1 MKGTYGLN
9 GSDAAVIEF
18 IFEKRF
24 ICLLTG
30 CLILKEAGTMKI
42 VLTGATGFLGR
53 ALCHELKENGH
64 NVTAVIRPESSEK
77 AEFLE
82 ADNRVV
88 LPLNNLEQLSGNY
101 HVFFHLA
108 WNGSGGE
115 ERNDYHTQLENLIY
129 MEKALKAAKNCGC
142 HKFIGAG
149 SQAEYGVIH
158 ERTTEYKTVP
168 APSMMYGA
176 AKLSCLHMG
185 RVLAEQLGISF
196 VWPRIYSVYGPRK
209 NDPTLLGYVARTLR
223 AGKIPELSRC
233 ENMWDF
239 MYITDF
245 ARAMRMLAETSDTE
259 GIYHIASGKTG
270 KLKHFVEQLRD
281 AIRPDIKL
289 GFGMKQTDL
298 NRTFWLEPDVSRLE
312 ELGFRCMTTFGN
324 GIQNL

>member
-1 MKGTYGLN
+1 MYRNSL
-9 GSDAAVIEF
+9 
-18 IFEKRF
+18 
-24 ICLLTG
+24 ICLLTEHLRLEG
-30 CLILKEAGTMKI
+30 RAKIMDI
-42 VLTGATGFLGR
+42 VLTGATGFLGK

-64 NVTAVIRPESSEK
+64 SVTAIIRPESSEK
-77 AEFLE
+77 AEYLE
-82 ADNRVV
+82 ADKRIM
-88 LPLNNLEQLSGNY
+88 LSLNNLEQLSGNY
-101 HVFFHLA
+101 QVFFHLA

>member
-1 MKGTYGLN
+1 M
-9 GSDAAVIEF
+9 D
-18 IFEKRF
+18 
-24 ICLLTG
+24 
-30 CLILKEAGTMKI
+30 I
-42 VLTGATGFLGR
+42 VLTGATGFLGS
-53 ALCHELKENGH
+53 ALCHELKKNGH

-82 ADNRVV
+82 ADNRVE
-88 LPLNNLEQLSGNY
+88 LSLDDLEQLSGNY

-115 ERNDYHTQLENLIY
+115 ERNDYHTQLKNLIY

-149 SQAEYGVIH
+149 SQAEYGAVCQK
-158 ERTTEYKTVP
+158 TSEYETVP
-168 APSMMYGA
+168 EPFMMYGA

-185 RVLAEQLGISF
+185 RVLAGQLGLSF
-196 VWPRIYSVYGPRK
+196 VWPRIYSVYGSRK

-223 AGKIPELSRC
+223 DGKVPELSSC

-245 ARAMRMLAETSDTE
+245 TRAMRILAERSGAE

-270 KLKHFVEQLRD
+270 KLKHFVEQVRD
-281 AIRPDIKL
+281 AVSPGAEL
-289 GFGMKQTDL
+289 GFGMKQSDPS
-298 NRTFWLEPDVSRLE
+298 RTFWLEPDILRME
-312 ELGFRCMTTFGN
+312 ELGFRCMIPFGK
-324 GIQNL
+324 GIRNL

>member
-1 MKGTYGLN
+1 
-9 GSDAAVIEF
+9 
-18 IFEKRF
+18 
-24 ICLLTG
+24 
-30 CLILKEAGTMKI
+30 MKI

-129 MEKALKAAKNCGC
+129 MEKALEAAKNCGC

-223 AGKIPELSRC
+223 EGKVPELSAC

-245 ARAMRMLAETSDTE
+245 TRAMRTLAESSEAE
-259 GIYHIASGKTG
+259 GIYHIASGEPHR
-270 KLKHFVEQLRD
+270 LRCFVEQLRD
-281 AIRPDIKL
+281 VIRPDIQL
-289 GFGMKQTDL
+289 GFGMKQTDPS
-298 NRTFWLEPDVSRLE
+298 RTFGLEPDISRMG
-312 ELGFRCMTTFGN
+312 ELGFHCMTPFGK

>member
-1 MKGTYGLN
+1 M
-9 GSDAAVIEF
+9 D
-18 IFEKRF
+18 
-24 ICLLTG
+24 
-30 CLILKEAGTMKI
+30 I
-42 VLTGATGFLGR
+42 VLTGATGFLGK
-53 ALCHELKENGH
+53 ALCRELKENGH
-64 NVTAVIRPESSEK
+64 TVTAIIRPESSEK
-77 AEFLE
+77 AEYLE
-82 ADNRVV
+82 ADKRIM
-88 LPLNNLEQLSGNY
+88 LSLNNLEQLSGNY
-101 HVFFHLA
+101 QVFFHLA

>member
-1 MKGTYGLN
+1 M
-9 GSDAAVIEF
+9 D
-18 IFEKRF
+18 
-24 ICLLTG
+24 
-30 CLILKEAGTMKI
+30 I
-42 VLTGATGFLGR
+42 VLTGATGFLGK

-64 NVTAVIRPESSEK
+64 SVTAIIRPESSEK
-77 AEFLE
+77 AEYLE
-82 ADNRVV
+82 ADKRIM
-88 LPLNNLEQLSGNY
+88 LSLNNLEQLSGNY
-101 HVFFHLA
+101 QVFFHLA

>member
-1 MKGTYGLN
+1 
-9 GSDAAVIEF
+9 
-18 IFEKRF
+18 
-24 ICLLTG
+24 
-30 CLILKEAGTMKI
+30 MKI

-82 ADNRVV
+82 ADNRVE
-88 LPLNNLEQLSGNY
+88 LSLDDLEQLSGNY

-115 ERNDYHTQLENLIY
+115 ERNDYHAQLKNLIY

-149 SQAEYGVIH
+149 SQAEYGVIQKK
-158 ERTTEYKTVP
+158 TLEYETVP
-168 APSMMYGA
+168 NPFMMYGA
-176 AKLSCLHMG
+176 AKLACMHMG
-185 RVLAEQLGISF
+185 RILAEQLGITF

-223 AGKIPELSRC
+223 EGKVPELSAC

-245 ARAMRMLAETSDTE
+245 TRAMRTLAESSEAE
-259 GIYHIASGKTG
+259 GIYHIASGKTDR
-270 KLKHFVEQLRD
+270 LQCFVEQLRD
-281 AIRPDIKL
+281 AIRPDIPL
-289 GFGMKQTDL
+289 GFGIKQTDPS
-298 NRTFWLEPDVSRLE
+298 RTFCLEPNVLRLE
-312 ELGFRCMTTFGN
+312 KMSFQCETSFQE
-324 GIQNL
+324 GIRNL

>member
-1 MKGTYGLN
+1 M
-9 GSDAAVIEF
+9 DI
-18 IFEKRF
+18 I
-24 ICLLTG
+24 
-30 CLILKEAGTMKI
+30 
-42 VLTGATGFLGR
+42 LTGATGFLGT
-53 ALCHELKENGH
+53 ALCRELKENGH
-64 NVTAVIRPESSEK
+64 TVTAIIRPESSEK

-101 HVFFHLA
+101 QVFFHLA

-115 ERNDYHTQLENLIY
+115 GRNDYHTQLENLIY
-129 MEKALKAAKNCGC
+129 MEKALEAAKNCGC

-223 AGKIPELSRC
+223 AGKVPELSSC

-245 ARAMRMLAETSDTE
+245 ARAMRMLAEKPETE
-259 GIYHIASGKTG
+259 IGRASCRER
-270 KLKHFVEQLRD
+270 V
-281 AIRPDIKL
+281 
-289 GFGMKQTDL
+289 
-298 NRTFWLEPDVSRLE
+298 
-312 ELGFRCMTTFGN
+312 
-324 GIQNL
+324 

>member
-1 MKGTYGLN
+1 M
-9 GSDAAVIEF
+9 D
-18 IFEKRF
+18 
-24 ICLLTG
+24 
-30 CLILKEAGTMKI
+30 I
-42 VLTGATGFLGR
+42 VLTGATGFLGK

-64 NVTAVIRPESSEK
+64 SVTAIIRPESSEK
-77 AEFLE
+77 AEYLE
-82 ADNRVV
+82 ADKRIM
-88 LPLNNLEQLSGNY
+88 LSLNNLEQLSGNY
-101 HVFFHLA
+101 QVFFHLA

-233 ENMWDF
+233 ENMWDV